1 MKETT
6 LKDVIENSR
15 RNWSEEGIKS
25 QDDPYYQG
33 KFWDNTKKKLVRWH
47 ELTGEDTHNEKN
59 INNTST

>member
-33 KFWDNTKKKLVRWH
+33 KFWDHTKKDFVSWS
-47 ELTGEDTHNEKN
+47 ELIKKDNV
-59 INNTST
+59 

>member
-33 KFWDNTKKKLVRWH
+33 KFWDHTKKKISSMARIDK
-47 ELTGEDTHNEKN
+47 TGHTK
-59 INNTST
+59 